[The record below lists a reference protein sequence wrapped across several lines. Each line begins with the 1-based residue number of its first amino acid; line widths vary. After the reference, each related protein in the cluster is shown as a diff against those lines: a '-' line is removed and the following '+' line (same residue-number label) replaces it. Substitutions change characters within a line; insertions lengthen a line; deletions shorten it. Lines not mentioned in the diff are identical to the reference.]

1 MTKKITLLLLLLAT
15 TIGFSQNQITGEITD
30 NDGIPLGGVNVL
42 LLNSSE
48 GTISDFD
55 GKYSIEATSRDTLEF
70 SFMGFR
76 TQRIAVKDQTI
87 IDVVLAEDASQLNE
101 VVVTALG
108 IKKEKKALGYA
119 VQELSLIH
127 I

>member
-87 IDVVLAEDASQLNE
+87 IDVVFWTLPSFFSPD
-101 VVVTALG
+101 LG
-108 IKKEKKALGYA
+108 RYKKSNP
-119 VQELSLIH
+119 LSLWSTH
-127 I
+127 IVH